1 MNTTSSP
8 EALVALA
15 VERVNAGQR
24 EPARRLCEQAQAAFP
39 PHPGVL
45 QLLALLNLQ
54 DGRITEAAHHAEASL
69 ALRAAHTPT
78 QQLAGEAFFQ
88 LSLQRH
94 EANDRDGE
102 IEALQQVV
110 KWMPQRAEALVNLGI
125 ALQEQGCIDEAL
137 TAYGR
142 AWRLRPEETFGRIA
156 HALATP
162 GSGRMWLKLDDLRAA
177 LADASA

>member
-1 MNTTSSP
+1 M
-8 EALVALA
+8 
-15 VERVNAGQR
+15 
-24 EPARRLCEQAQAAFP
+24 
-39 PHPGVL
+39 L
-45 QLLALLNLQ
+45 QLLALLDLQ
-54 DGRITEAAHHAEASL
+54 EGRIAEAASNAEASL
-69 ALRAAHTPT
+69 ALRPVHSPT

-94 EANDRDGE
+94 EARDRDGE
-102 IEALQQVV
+102 IAALQQVV
-110 KWMPQRAEALVNLGI
+110 KWAPQRAEAQVNLGI
-125 ALQEQGCIDEAL
+125 AMQEQGRIDEAM

-177 LADASA
+177 LAAASA